1 MPFGQGPH
9 NCIGMR
15 FAMLEAKLA
24 MARILKSYILKPS
37 PKTQEPIRCDPIYA
51 VSYVKGGLHIKI
63 EKRYW
68 KICSWDHCKFTFESA
83 LA

>member
-24 MARILKSYILKPS
+24 MARILKSYVLKPS

-51 VSYVKGGLHIKI
+51 VSYIKGGLHIKI
-63 EKRYW
+63 EKRY
-68 KICSWDHCKFTFESA
+68 
-83 LA
+83 